1 MTKRYKITAFKI
13 DKDGIFET
21 SRETNLM
28 IVAIF
33 NFISMSIKY
42 PDVDIFSSRR
52 PQKRRKENKH
62 GHF

>member
-1 MTKRYKITAFKI
+1 MTKRYRITAFKI

-28 IVAIF
+28 IAAIF
-33 NFISMSIKY
+33 SFISMSIKY
-42 PDVDIFSSRR
+42 PDVDIFSRR